1 MFEQQNRT
9 IAPTLIFTGNNI
21 TISTVVRNT
30 GLYKCIATIDGI
42 SKSST
47 VVIDSSSLSDISQNN
62 SDRLKNI
69 LLGGLGVVGFL
80 CLVMCL
86 LLLIICCH
94 CPQKADKT
102 GYSNMV
108 SKTKIG
114 ARLSTNSCASAEFV
128 FNKSSVSDGC

>member
-1 MFEQQNRT
+1 M
-9 IAPTLIFTGNNI
+9 
-21 TISTVVRNT
+21 VRNT

-47 VVIDSSSLSDISQNN
+47 VVIDPSSSSDISQNN

-69 LLGGLGVVGFL
+69 LLAGLGVVGFL

-86 LLLIICCH
+86 LLLIICCR
-94 CPQKADKT
+94 CPQKADNT

-128 FNKSSVSDGC
+128 FNKSSVSDDYSMMS